1 MAVPTIK
8 TKFFAVVNKHLQDN
22 AQPTIDPNDFTV
34 NVPSTYT
41 GSAYN
46 RNTRLVLDA
55 PLDSTSVGRTTIYYD
70 RINLSTITG
79 LNVEKGSATSLVQ
92 LLPAINELMG
102 VEFEAAD
109 VVDITLPSS
118 GQFDMAASASNLIY
132 TNTARL
138 TLII

>member
-1 MAVPTIK
+1 MAIPTIK

-22 AQPTIDPNDFTV
+22 GQPTIDPADFTV
-34 NVPSTYT
+34 NVPATYT

-55 PLDSTSVGRTTIYYD
+55 PLESTSVGRTTIYYD
-70 RINLSTITG
+70 RINLATITG
-79 LNVEKGSATSLVQ
+79 LNVEKGAATTLLQ

-102 VEFEAAD
+102 VQFEAAD
-109 VVDITLPSS
+109 VIDVVLPSS
-118 GQFDMAASASNLIY
+118 GTFELAASASNLIY
-132 TNTARL
+132 TNAATL